1 MKTTPASKHAVQ
13 SEASPKTAAAKQS
26 PRIHPV
32 VIYPFRQPGDYSD
45 LEPLYEVIA
54 GLDADKGK
62 FARPITVM
70 DRKTCHAM
78 EGNKAF
84 LEFRRSHVAKHSDV
98 LDAWCVDTCQMWYS
112 GLGAAFEQGGAQDVY
127 WLIPG
132 DFNYGT
138 PAGKEVLTQLRV
150 LPETVQAKKQDL
162 CIGEITMRPDSSK
175 ELIDTYGTYAL
186 LYNWFPAEARKIRQ
200 ITERPRSE
208 FFAIGH
214 SFLHEVLRQ
223 RWYAYE
229 QTMVLLLLAVLS
241 NKHVGRLSVGDVSDL
256 PLGTESLA
264 SALLQIE
271 RTERVLK
278 TFWLELH
285 QPMAGWSENYRILEA
300 QSDQVHR
307 TALIV
312 LQNVLG

>member
-13 SEASPKTAAAKQS
+13 SEASTKTSAAKQS

-45 LEPLYEVIA
+45 LEPLYEVVA
-54 GLDADKGK
+54 ALDADKGK
-62 FARPITVM
+62 YARPITVM
-70 DRKTCHAM
+70 DRKTFRAM

-84 LEFRRSHVAKHSDV
+84 LEFRRGYVAKHSDV
-98 LDAWCVDTCQMWYS
+98 LDVWCVDTCQMWYS
-112 GLGAAFEQGGAQDVY
+112 GLGTAFEKGGSQDVY

-138 PAGKEVLTQLRV
+138 PAGKEVLRQLQV
-150 LPETVQAKKQDL
+150 LPETVQAKRQDL
-162 CIGEITMRPDSSK
+162 GIGEITMRPDSSK
-175 ELIDTYGTYAL
+175 ELIDTYGTFAL
-186 LYNWFPAEARKIRQ
+186 LYNWFPTEARKIRQ

-208 FFAIGH
+208 FFAVGH

-229 QTMVLLLLAVLS
+229 QTMVLLLLAMSS
-241 NKHVGRLSVGDVSDL
+241 NKRVGCLSVGDVSDL

-278 TFWLELH
+278 TFWLERNH
-285 QPMAGWSENYRILEA
+285 PMAGWAENYRILEA

-307 TALIV
+307 TALVV